1 MRVNFKPPKSRNEK
15 KKRRMRE
22 VKALTEEARRNVEEG
37 MSKDDS
43 VMNKMENLGLNQ
55 IKRK

>member
-1 MRVNFKPPKSRNEK
+1 
-15 KKRRMRE
+15 MRE